1 MSEHEEWAP
10 TAGLVAVLWIAG
22 VASAGWCALLVA
34 SRSDPAGL
42 LIAGAAA
49 VGLLG
54 GALYATRA
62 RPRLRA
68 DADGLTVGG
77 LLRPRHHPWPLVR
90 GVRLVP
96 SRRLGRESTLLEVD
110 TVSADGGERL
120 LVFGRLDLGADP
132 RDVAPRL
139 LDLRPGRTGPG

>member
-1 MSEHEEWAP
+1 MSDRAEWGP
-10 TAGLVAVLWIAG
+10 TGGLVAVLWTGGAAA
-22 VASAGWCALLVA
+22 VAWCALLVA
-34 SRSDPAGL
+34 SGGDPPGL

-49 VGLLG
+49 VGLLAA
-54 GALYATRA
+54 ALHATRA

-96 SRRLGRESTLLEVD
+96 ARRLGRDSTLLEID
-110 TVSADGGERL
+110 TATADGGERL
-120 LVFGRLDLGADP
+120 LLFGRLDLGADP

-139 LDLRPGRTGPG
+139 LDLRP

>member
-1 MSEHEEWAP
+1 VSDHAEWGP
-10 TAGLVAVLWIAG
+10 TGGLVAVLWMGA
-22 VASAGWCALLVA
+22 AAAAAWCALLVA
-34 SRSDPAGL
+34 SGSDPAGL

-49 VGLLG
+49 VGLLA

-77 LLRPRHHPWPLVR
+77 LLRPRHHPWPLVQ

-96 SRRLGRESTLLEVD
+96 TRRLGREGVLLEVD
-110 TVSADGGERL
+110 TVTADGGERL
-120 LVFGRLDLGADP
+120 LVFGRLDLGTDP

-139 LDLRPGRTGPG
+139 LDLRP

>member
-1 MSEHEEWAP
+1 MSDHDEWGP
-10 TAGLVAVLWIAG
+10 TGGLVAVLWTAG
-22 VASAGWCALLVA
+22 AAAAAWCALLVTTA
-34 SRSDPAGL
+34 ADRPGL
-42 LIAGAAA
+42 LIAGAAT
-49 VGLLG
+49 VGLLA

-77 LLRPRHHPWPLVR
+77 LLRPRHHPWPLVQD
-90 GVRLVP
+90 VRLVP
-96 SRRLGRESTLLEVD
+96 TRRLGRDGVLLEVD
-110 TVSADGGERL
+110 TVSPDGGERL

-139 LDLRPGRTGPG
+139 LARRP